1 MNTTSIPRRHLA
13 TFDNAYAVAIR
24 LKESTGDDQYVVRTP
39 NASQP
44 FRVSP
49 SAPRDMRTLVS
60 LIA

>member
-1 MNTTSIPRRHLA
+1 MNTVSIPRRHLA

-39 NASQP
+39 DAAQP
-44 FRVSP
+44 FRVLR